1 MLIQQHIMSGESP
14 GGALLHLLSMSGVC
28 KQWRELASGLPKG
41 SAVAFDCFDN
51 LFSGQPAIQKFRRY
65 GKKEQV
71 FWGAAK
77 LLTGKVQRKYAR

>member
-1 MLIQQHIMSGESP
+1 
-14 GGALLHLLSMSGVC
+14 
-28 KQWRELASGLPKG
+28 
-41 SAVAFDCFDN
+41 VAFDCFDN